1 MQAIPHT
8 LTNVD
13 ISAWALMTGRNPSA
27 FDLSVLVQ
35 LEQTFWRVHH
45 SGGADDKPQSL
56 IKQFAV
62 IAEPKKPLRKVNLGK

>member
-13 ISAWALMTGRNPSA
+13 IASWALMTGRNPSA
-27 FDLSVLVQ
+27 FDLSALVQ
-35 LEQTFWRVHH
+35 LEQAFWRVHH
-45 SGGADDKPQSL
+45 SGGADENPKS
-56 IKQFAV
+56 ITKQFAA

>member
-35 LEQTFWRVHH
+35 LEQAFWRVHH
-45 SGGADDKPQSL
+45 AGVDDKPQSL
-56 IKQFAV
+56 TKQFAA
-62 IAEPKKPLRKVNLGK
+62 IAEPKKKLRKVNLGK